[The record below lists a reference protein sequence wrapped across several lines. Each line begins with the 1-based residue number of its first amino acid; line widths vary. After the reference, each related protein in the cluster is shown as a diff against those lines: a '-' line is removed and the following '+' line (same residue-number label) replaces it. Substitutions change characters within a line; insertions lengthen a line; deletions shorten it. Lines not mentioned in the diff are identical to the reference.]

1 MKNYSIIKKNI
12 NEITSSTN
20 KDDSFYSFQSYPRNY
35 KFIHRQ
41 KNGIYIGNKIFHK
54 INKIQKNQ
62 INTNKKLDLILSI
75 IKIKL
80 LSEYDY
86 NISHYG
92 FSIYKQNKSNIL
104 NEIKTKEDND
114 LNIKDDFGVIASIK
128 KEPYNPS
135 NNLYKIKLQKIYD
148 NKNNNTSIENNG
160 NLSQIIND
168 FLNENKNEKNNNGE
182 NGNNNINN
190 GNDYA
195 NNIENNINGFNNN
208 ININNENFD
217 IKKEIKK
224 NIIIKNSNDKLF
236 DDFNNNINSLLN
248 NLNKP
253 FKKDIDLNKYKFE
266 LNENNNINNNGDGIN
281 DILNVEKKD
290 IVNKSDKMELRDLI
304 NIKEKNSNMIE
315 KDNFQNININEEKMN
330 MDNNIN
336 KILKN
341 ENEKELEKRFDN
353 SQSDNISVKSNQSTS
368 SAKKSNQSS
377 SRKIRGFNFKNN
389 IKMKKYNANKFN
401 SISSPN
407 NNQKK

>member
-114 LNIKDDFGVIASIK
+114 LNIKDDFGVIVSIK
-128 KEPYNPS
+128 KEPYEQSKNI
-135 NNLYKIKLQKIYD
+135 YKKKLQKLYD
-148 NKNNNTSIENNG
+148 NKINNTSIENNG
-160 NLSQIIND
+160 NLSQMIND
-168 FLNENKNEKNNNGE
+168 FLNENKNGKNNNDE
-182 NGNNNINN
+182 NANNNIDNRNNINN
-190 GNDYA
+190 Q
-195 NNIENNINGFNNN
+195 
-208 ININNENFD
+208 NFEE
-217 IKKEIKK
+217 IKKK
-224 NIIIKNSNDKLF
+224 NIIKNSKVNLF
-236 DDFNNNINSLLN
+236 DDFNNNINSLLS
-248 NLNKP
+248 NLNKS
-253 FKKDIDLNKYKFE
+253 FKKVIDLNKYKFE
-266 LNENNNINNNGDGIN
+266 SNENHNNLNNSGKGIDVILNKEKNDIINNNNNEIVVNKKNNNI
-281 DILNVEKKD
+281 
-290 IVNKSDKMELRDLI
+290 
-304 NIKEKNSNMIE
+304 IE
-315 KDNFQNININEEKMN
+315 SDNFQNININEEK
-330 MDNNIN
+330 NNIN
-336 KILKN
+336 NNINFLKN
-341 ENEKELEKRFDN
+341 DDEKEFEKRLDN
-353 SQSDNISVKSNQSTS
+353 SQSDNISIKSTPSNS

-389 IKMKKYNANKFN
+389 IKMKKYNKNKFN
-401 SISSPN
+401 SISSSN
-407 NNQKK
+407 NNK